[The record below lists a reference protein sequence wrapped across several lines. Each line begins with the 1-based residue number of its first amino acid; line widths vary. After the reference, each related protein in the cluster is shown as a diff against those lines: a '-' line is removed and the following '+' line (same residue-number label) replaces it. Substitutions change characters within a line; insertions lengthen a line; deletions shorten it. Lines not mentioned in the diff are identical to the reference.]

1 MPKLRSRPWLAPT
14 LVLGGLAAVAT
25 VTLMPEEVD
34 AKNRFALEPP
44 NVESKRAYKYAAM
57 SGDECLEEL
66 DRRKFPYKLEPPT
79 KQVDTPLRFTGKL
92 RGVDFKLT
100 KRAEENPDPTSPAA
114 VADCR
119 LALAID
125 DMAQVMAKRGIDKV
139 EYLSMYRK
147 RGVGFIRPGKRH
159 PSGLAID
166 IATVRTKSDNKT
178 YSVYA
183 DWHGRV
189 GSKTCG
195 EGAAK
200 PTKDTAGA
208 KLLRGLVCDLAD
220 QGSFNLLLTPHY
232 DWGHKDHFHMEVRTG
247 IRWFLIQ

>member
-1 MPKLRSRPWLAPT
+1 MRRARPWLVPA
-14 LVLGGLAAVAT
+14 LVFGGAATFA
-25 VTLMPEEVD
+25 VTAAMPRPVE

-44 NVESKRAYKYAAM
+44 NVEQKRAFRYAGM
-57 SGDECLEEL
+57 TGEDCLKEL

-79 KQVDTPLRFTGKL
+79 KQVDTPLRFTGPV
-92 RGVDFKLT
+92 RGVEFKLT
-100 KRAEENPDPTSPAA
+100 KRAEENPDPVSPAA

-125 DMAQVMAKRGIDKV
+125 DMAQILARREVKTV

-159 PSGLAID
+159 PAGLAID
-166 IATVRTKSDNKT
+166 VATLKTKDDKT
-178 YSVYA
+178 FSVYA

-195 EGAAK
+195 DGAAK
-200 PTKDTAGA
+200 PTKATPGA
-208 KLLRGLVCDLAD
+208 QFLRDVVCEMAD
-220 QGSFNLLLTPHY
+220 KGSFNLLLTPHY
-232 DWGHKDHFHMEVRTG
+232 DWGHRDHFHMEVRTG